1 MHMKKGDCF
10 LCPGEKCRTLYY
22 LTDVKDDKCWALS
35 IFVNPNTVQA
45 LDWIRDYNIDVP
57 DDIIMLPSTMYDT
70 IKKVM
75 QECMED
81 MYKILQDEALRIDF
95 EVEVGALYTDGCSI
109 HRVTEK
115 KDDEFGHTKW
125 HYKLFRID
133 NENISMNWG
142 GSSPA
147 DSYKSH
153 ILPIREETLNK
164 VKARFE
170 ILLST
175 IVQYLGQ

>member
-1 MHMKKGDCF
+1 MKKGDCF

-22 LTDVKDDKCWALS
+22 LTEVNGGKCRALS
-35 IFVNPNTVQA
+35 IVVNQDTVQA
-45 LDWIRDYNIDVP
+45 LDWIREYDAIFP

-81 MYKILQDEALRIDF
+81 MHKILQDEALRIDF
-95 EVEVGALYTDGCSI
+95 DIEVGALYTDGCSI
-109 HRVTEK
+109 NRVTEM

-133 NENISMNWG
+133 NENISMNWS
-142 GSSPA
+142 GSAPV

-153 ILPIREETLNK
+153 RLPITEETLDK
-164 VKARFE
+164 LIGRFK

-175 IVQYLGQ
+175 IAQYLGQ